1 MNRGE
6 ISSGSE
12 RIGPMQRYR
21 LDLESNAISADA
33 GQSALVAHLQ
43 DLYESLQEAETNAAG
58 PLRWLQKRL
67 FASGQSLEQIRG
79 LYIWG
84 GVGRGKTYLMDVFF
98 ESLPG
103 ESKMRTHFHRFMQ
116 RVHRDLA
123 ALQGQKNPLE
133 LVADQIAKES
143 RVLCFDEF
151 FIRDI
156 GDAMILAKLLE
167 ALFRRQVILVATSNI
182 EPDRLYE
189 DGLQRQQFLP
199 AIALIKEHT
208 NTVEIQNGV
217 DYRLRSL
224 TQATLYHCPITPA
237 TEEKLMECFYE
248 LTPEASHV
256 HQAAEIEILE
266 RRIGTQY
273 CSKDVVWF
281 AFAQICEGAR
291 SAFDYVELAKIYHA
305 VILSEVPQM
314 DDAASD
320 SARRF
325 ISLVDELYD
334 RRVKLI
340 VAADVPI
347 AELYTGKTLSFEF
360 ERTESRLI
368 EMQSQ
373 EYLGEQ
379 HLA

>member
-1 MNRGE
+1 MK
-6 ISSGSE
+6 S
-12 RIGPMQRYR
+12 IGPLQRYQH
-21 LDLESNAISADA
+21 DLQSGLISADA
-33 GQSALVAHLQ
+33 AQAELVRQLQ
-43 DLYESLQEAETNAAG
+43 ALYERIVRDELPGASLMAR
-58 PLRWLQKRL
+58 LLQRIRGNERQRK
-67 FASGQSLEQIRG
+67 SIRG

-103 ESKMRTHFHRFMQ
+103 DSKMRTHFHRFMQ
-116 RVHRDLA
+116 RVHGDLA

-133 LVADQIAKES
+133 RVADKIAAQS

-151 FIRDI
+151 FVRDI
-156 GDAMILAKLLE
+156 GDAMILSGLLE
-167 ALFRRQVILVATSNI
+167 ALFERDVILVATSNI

-189 DGLQRQQFLP
+189 DGLQRQRFLP
-199 AIALIKEHT
+199 AIHLIKQHT
-208 NTVEIQNGV
+208 QAVEIASGV

-224 TQATLYHCPITPA
+224 TQATLYHCPIA
-237 TEEKLMECFYE
+237 ADTESKLLECFYE
-248 LTPEASHV
+248 LAPDRSLAREGSR
-256 HQAAEIEILE
+256 IEILD
-266 RRIGTQY
+266 RPIATRY
-273 CSKDVVWF
+273 FADDVVWF
-281 AFAQICEGAR
+281 DFKQICEGAR
-291 SAFDYVELAKIYHA
+291 SAFDYVELAKLYHA
-305 VILSEVPQM
+305 VILSAVPQM
-314 DDAASD
+314 DDGAND

-340 VAADVPI
+340 IAAQVPI
-347 AELYTGKTLSFEF
+347 AELYTGSKLQFEF

-373 EYLGEQ
+373 DYLSDQ

>member
-1 MNRGE
+1 M
-6 ISSGSE
+6 S
-12 RIGPMQRYR
+12 PLQRYQ
-21 LDLESNAISADA
+21 LDLESKSITADDA
-33 GQSALVAHLQ
+33 QRALVDELQ
-43 DLYESLQEAETNAAG
+43 SLYESILQAERDNSASTLG
-58 PLRWLQKRL
+58 KLKRRL
-67 FASGQSLEQIRG
+67 FGSEPAVCPNQG

-84 GVGRGKTYLMDVFF
+84 GVGRGKTYLMDLFF

-123 ALQGQKNPLE
+123 ALQGQKNPLQQ
-133 LVADQIAKES
+133 VAEQIANES

-151 FIRDI
+151 FVRDI
-156 GDAMILAKLLE
+156 GDAMILAGLLE
-167 ALFRRQVILVATSNI
+167 ALFERQVILVATSNI

-189 DGLQRQQFLP
+189 DGLQRQRFLP

-208 NTVEIQNGV
+208 KTIEIQSGI

-224 TQATLYHCPITPA
+224 SQATLYHCPITVD
-237 TEEKLMECFYE
+237 TEAKLMRFFYE
-248 LTPEASHV
+248 LTPDRDHV
-256 HQAAEIEILE
+256 HKDAEIEILE
-266 RRIGTQY
+266 RRIGTKF

-281 AFAQICEGAR
+281 DFEQICEGAR
-291 SAFDYVELAKIYHA
+291 SAFDYVEIAKIYHA
-305 VILSEVPQM
+305 VILSGVPQM
-314 DDAASD
+314 REDASD

-334 RRVKLI
+334 RRVKLVI
-340 VAADVPI
+340 AAEVPI
-347 AELYTGKTLSFEF
+347 AELYRGEKLSFEF

-368 EMQSQ
+368 EMQS
-373 EYLGEQ
+373 EDYLGDQ

>member
-1 MNRGE
+1 M
-6 ISSGSE
+6 
-12 RIGPMQRYR
+12 GPLKRYQ
-21 LDLESNAISADA
+21 LDIESNAITADDA
-33 GQSALVAHLQ
+33 QRALVGHLQ
-43 DLYESLQEAETNAAG
+43 NLYERVVQMESKDSG
-58 PLRWLQKRL
+58 PLPWLRQRL
-67 FASGQSLEQIRG
+67 FANGKATDSIQG

-123 ALQGQKNPLE
+123 SLQGQKNPLE
-133 LVADQIAKES
+133 KVADQIARES

-151 FIRDI
+151 FVRDI
-156 GDAMILAKLLE
+156 GDAMILAGLLE
-167 ALFRRQVILVATSNI
+167 ALFKRQVILVATSNI
-182 EPDRLYE
+182 EPNSLYE
-189 DGLQRQQFLP
+189 DGLQRQRFLP
-199 AIALIKEHT
+199 AIALIKAHT
-208 NTVEIQNGV
+208 QTVEIQSGV

-224 TQATLYHCPITPA
+224 TQATLYHCPILADT
-237 TEEKLMECFYE
+237 KSRLMACFHE
-248 LTPEASHV
+248 LTQEHAQV
-256 HQAAEIEILE
+256 HKGAEIEILE

-281 AFAQICEGAR
+281 AFEQICEGAR

-305 VILSEVPQM
+305 VILSGVPQM
-314 DDAASD
+314 QESASD

-334 RRVKLI
+334 RKVKLVI
-340 VAADVPI
+340 AAEVPI
-347 AELYTGKTLSFEF
+347 AQLYTGEKLRFEF

-368 EMQSQ
+368 EMQS
-373 EYLGEQ
+373 EAYLGDQ
-379 HLA
+379 HRA

>member
-1 MNRGE
+1 M
-6 ISSGSE
+6 S
-12 RIGPMQRYR
+12 
-21 LDLESNAISADA
+21 
-33 GQSALVAHLQ
+33 HLQ
-43 DLYESLQEAETNAAG
+43 SLYEQIIELEPRRAG
-58 PLRWLQKRL
+58 PIGWLRQRM
-67 FASGQSLEQIRG
+67 FASEQAASTIKG

-116 RVHRDLA
+116 RVHRDLVS
-123 ALQGQKNPLE
+123 LQGEKNPLE
-133 LVADQIAKES
+133 RVADQIARES

-151 FIRDI
+151 FVRDI
-156 GDAMILAKLLE
+156 GDAMILTGLLE
-167 ALFRRQVILVATSNI
+167 ALFERQVILIATSNI

-189 DGLQRQQFLP
+189 DGLQRQRFLP

-208 NTVEIQNGV
+208 KTIEIQSGV

-224 TQATLYHCPITPA
+224 AQATLYHSPISEDTQA
-237 TEEKLMECFYE
+237 KLMACFNE
-248 LTPEASHV
+248 LTPDRSHV
-256 HQAAEIEILE
+256 HKGAEIEILE

-281 AFAQICEGAR
+281 DFEQICEGAR

-305 VILSEVPQM
+305 VILSGVPQM
-314 DDAASD
+314 QENASD

-334 RRVKLI
+334 RRVKLVI
-340 VAADVPI
+340 AAEVSI
-347 AELYTGKTLSFEF
+347 AELYTGDKLRFEF

-373 EYLGEQ
+373 AYLGDQ

>member
-1 MNRGE
+1 M
-6 ISSGSE
+6 
-12 RIGPMQRYR
+12 GPLQRYQ
-21 LDLESNAISADA
+21 LDVESNAITVDA
-33 GQSALVAHLQ
+33 AQRALVDHLQ
-43 DLYESLQEAETNAAG
+43 KLYERIIQAQSNGSG
-58 PLRWLQKRL
+58 PLPWLKQRL
-67 FASGQSLEQIRG
+67 FASEQTASSIQG

-123 ALQGQKNPLE
+123 SLQGQKNPLE
-133 LVADQIAKES
+133 KVADQIAGES

-151 FIRDI
+151 FVRDI
-156 GDAMILAKLLE
+156 GDAMILAGLLE
-167 ALFRRQVILVATSNI
+167 ALFKRQVILVATSNI

-189 DGLQRQQFLP
+189 DGLQRQRFLP

-208 NTVEIQNGV
+208 QSVEIQNGV

-224 TQATLYHCPITPA
+224 TQATLYHCPITTDTQA
-237 TEEKLMECFYE
+237 KLMACFVE
-248 LTPEASHV
+248 LAPEGSKV
-256 HQAAEIEILE
+256 HKGAEIEILE

-281 AFAQICEGAR
+281 AFEQICEGAR

-305 VILSEVPQM
+305 LILSGVPQM
-314 DDAASD
+314 HENTSD
-320 SARRF
+320 STRRF

-334 RRVKLI
+334 RRVKLVI
-340 VAADVPI
+340 AADVPI
-347 AELYTGKTLSFEF
+347 AELYTGEKLRFEF

-368 EMQSQ
+368 EMQS
-373 EYLGEQ
+373 EAYLGDQ

>member
-1 MNRGE
+1 M
-6 ISSGSE
+6 
-12 RIGPMQRYR
+12 GPLQRYQ
-21 LDLESNAISADA
+21 LDLESNTISADDA
-33 GQSALVAHLQ
+33 QRALVGHLQ
-43 DLYESLQEAETNAAG
+43 SLYERISQAEPVGSG
-58 PLRWLQKRL
+58 PLGWLKQRL
-67 FASGQSLEQIRG
+67 SANGQAADSIQG

-116 RVHRDLA
+116 RVHHDLA
-123 ALQGQKNPLE
+123 SVQGHKNPLE
-133 LVADQIAKES
+133 KVADKIADES

-151 FIRDI
+151 FVRDI
-156 GDAMILAKLLE
+156 GDAMILAGLLE
-167 ALFRRQVILVATSNI
+167 ALFKRQVILIATSNI

-189 DGLQRQQFLP
+189 DGLQRQRFLP

-208 NTVEIQNGV
+208 QTVEIQSGV

-224 TQATLYHCPITPA
+224 AQATLYHCPVSA
-237 TEEKLMECFYE
+237 DTEAKLMACFNE
-248 LTPEASHV
+248 LTPDRSHV
-256 HQAAEIEILE
+256 HKGAEIEILE

-281 AFAQICEGAR
+281 AFEQICEGAR
-291 SAFDYVELAKIYHA
+291 SAFDYVELARIYHA
-305 VILSEVPQM
+305 VILSGVPRMQEN
-314 DDAASD
+314 ASD

-334 RRVKLI
+334 RRVKLVI
-340 VAADVPI
+340 AAEVPI
-347 AELYTGKTLSFEF
+347 AELYTGEKLRFEF

-368 EMQSQ
+368 EMQS
-373 EYLGEQ
+373 EAYLGDQ

>member
-1 MNRGE
+1 M
-6 ISSGSE
+6 
-12 RIGPMQRYR
+12 GPLQRYQ
-21 LDLESNAISADA
+21 LDLENNAITADVA
-33 GQSALVAHLQ
+33 QQALVGHLQ
-43 DLYESLQEAETNAAG
+43 NLYERIIQVESKGAG
-58 PLRWLQKRL
+58 PLGWLKRRL
-67 FASGQSLEQIRG
+67 FSSEQAASPIQG

-123 ALQGQKNPLE
+123 SLQGQKNPLE
-133 LVADQIAKES
+133 KVADQIARES

-151 FIRDI
+151 FVRDI
-156 GDAMILAKLLE
+156 GDAMILAGLLE
-167 ALFRRQVILVATSNI
+167 ALFQRQVILIATSNI
-182 EPDRLYE
+182 QPDRLYE
-189 DGLQRQQFLP
+189 DGLQRQRFLP
-199 AIALIKEHT
+199 AIALIKQHT
-208 NTVEIQNGV
+208 QSIEIQSGV

-224 TQATLYHCPITPA
+224 TQATLYHCPIAEDTDA
-237 TEEKLMECFYE
+237 KLMACFNE
-248 LTPEASHV
+248 LTPDRSHV
-256 HQAAEIEILE
+256 HKGAEIEILE

-281 AFAQICEGAR
+281 TFEQICEGAR

-305 VILSEVPQM
+305 VILSAVPQM
-314 DDAASD
+314 QENASD

-334 RRVKLI
+334 RRVKLVI
-340 VAADVPI
+340 AAEVPI
-347 AELYTGKTLSFEF
+347 AELYTGEKLRFEF

-373 EYLGEQ
+373 TYLGDQ